1 MNKPLVKENKQTDNS
16 QLNTA
21 LYIRLSR
28 EDGDKSESLSVANQR
43 LLLTEFINKQDDL
56 CLYDTYI
63 DDGFSGTCFDRPSF
77 QRMLTD
83 IENKKIQCVIVKDL
97 SRLGRNLPKVTEY
110 INEYFPSKKIR
121 FIAINDAVDKQ
132 YYDLDTSEDMVIDV
146 KNMFNGYFPK
156 ETSKKVR
163 ANFRTKQRDGQFI
176 GAFASFGYKKSEDNH
191 NKLVIDED
199 AANIVKRIF
208 SMYLSGIGQN
218 TIAKILNTEGIPCP
232 SEYKKQQGLRY
243 HNCKRLET
251 TSYWTYSSI
260 RNILKNEMYIGNM
273 VQNKSFRQI
282 CKKKAISLPKDK
294 WIIVENTHEPIID
307 KDTWNKVQNLLQR
320 NTRQTNLTSNVHM
333 FAGFLKCG
341 DCGRAMVKIKRR
353 GVITFNCGSYN
364 RYGTKFCS
372 IHSITEQDLENII
385 LNDLN
390 LIIQSLKNINQIIEE
405 ERKKQANTTL
415 QLLSDATKYQQE
427 IERLE
432 HKKEHAYEDYS
443 DDIITKEEY
452 LKYKTKYEQ
461 QITVIQSKIDII
473 NQTKDTKSITSTPW
487 IEQLLKYEQIDHL
500 DRKTIVEMI
509 SMIYVYENHKIKIIY
524 NFSDELEALL
534 NNYSSTTSNEEEK
547 NIHQ

>member
-1 MNKPLVKENKQTDNS
+1 MSKPLVKECKQTDNP

-21 LYIRLSR
+21 LYIRLSK
-28 EDGDKSESLSVANQR
+28 EDGDKNESLSITNQR

-63 DDGFSGTCFDRPSF
+63 DDGFSGTTFDRPSF

-461 QITVIQSKIDII
+461 QIIVIQSKIDII